1 MQTLPWSEGRKTNN
15 FNKKGKLTMK
25 RKRMFYALLTI
36 IFLLIEIL
44 IALFVR
50 DRFIR
55 PYVGDML
62 VVVVIYTFLRIWIP
76 NKIKLLPLYVFLFAA
91 GVEVLQYFEIVKI
104 LGVEDNTF
112 LRILIGSTFDMKDIV
127 CYGVGCFGIFLVERI
142 ERKEKTS

>member
-1 MQTLPWSEGRKTNN
+1 
-15 FNKKGKLTMK
+15 MK

-112 LRILIGSTFDMKDIV
+112 LRILLGSTFDPKDIV

-142 ERKEKTS
+142 CWFRRVWALA